1 MKLMVATNCL
11 NSVCCLQHVPM
22 TAVWVWQVI
31 VLEDHWATCWQ
42 LQTRQHVLQQ
52 QLLSTMVSTSASR
65 WTLVAVLQ
73 WPSLWLPPHCRRKL
87 HGAVTSLKSVSLNSS
102 CISVLF
108 LRSTVTW
115 IFYASQGIGLH
126 CTHGYQKGSGVLF
139 LVLFISTL
147 FLLIFWLLIRHQSKA
162 HMWEKL
168 ILNILM
174 FSWWTD
180 IRFFILKSRLFLV
193 VILGHDRPVSL
204 IFSCVCTHM

>member
-147 FLLIFWLLIRHQSKA
+147 F
-162 HMWEKL
+162 
-168 ILNILM
+168 
-174 FSWWTD
+174 
-180 IRFFILKSRLFLV
+180 FINFLV
-193 VILGHDRPVSL
+193 VDSAPIESAYVREAYIKYLNVQLVDWYSVFHSQKSF
-204 IFSCVCTHM
+204 IFSCNSGAW